1 MASPADGMNLDND
14 NSRDGAASVTSMTP
28 APSPAQTPSPPMPT
42 RGPLHS
48 DPTRP
53 PHLCQPCVGDDD
65 AAFRDPGPGLG
76 AALEG
81 PAPAQSVRYER
92 SFSSD
97 SAVMT
102 ELPTPP
108 SRPRTSETEYLNRVA
123 EALGVRGFGTYR
135 PVMPPSPAVPPRPP
149 SPPTE

>member
-1 MASPADGMNLDND
+1 MASPVDDMILDND
-14 NSRDGAASVTSMTP
+14 NSRDGGSVASATP
-28 APSPAQTPSPPMPT
+28 APTPAQTPSPPNPT
-42 RGPLHS
+42 RAPLHS

-53 PHLCQPCVGDDD
+53 PHLCQPCAGDDD
-65 AAFRDPGPGLG
+65 GTFPGPGLG
-76 AALEG
+76 GSPG

-135 PVMPPSPAVPPRPP
+135 PPMPPVPTVPRPA
-149 SPPTE
+149 SPPPE

>member
-14 NSRDGAASVTSMTP
+14 NSRDGAASVASMTP

-42 RGPLHS
+42 RAPLHS

-65 AAFRDPGPGLG
+65 GTFPGPGP
-76 AALEG
+76 G
-81 PAPAQSVRYER
+81 PAPAQSTRYER

-123 EALGVRGFGTYR
+123 EALGVRGFGT
-135 PVMPPSPAVPPRPP
+135 
-149 SPPTE
+149 